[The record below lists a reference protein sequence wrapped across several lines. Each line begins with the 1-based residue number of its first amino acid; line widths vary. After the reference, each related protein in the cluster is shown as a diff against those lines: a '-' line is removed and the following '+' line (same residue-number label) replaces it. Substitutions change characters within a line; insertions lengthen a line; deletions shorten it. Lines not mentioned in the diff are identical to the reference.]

1 MSVSPTD
8 QTVNRAPQPAAL
20 DERTAP
26 SERASRPT
34 CRHCGTTNPAG
45 AEFCCAGCAYVYRL
59 VHEQGLDAYY
69 TIKDAVTPPADPAVF
84 QVRDYHWLTE
94 LQTQAEVRAGTDT
107 PQLDLGVQGISCA
120 ACVWLI
126 EHLFRQQ
133 AGARRIFVN
142 AQTGQLRLQ
151 WNRGEFDAADFGKR
165 LQAFNYLVGPLHE
178 DKTESGESRA
188 LVRRIGLCS
197 AFAMNIMLFT
207 LPTYFG
213 MTSDFAYARLFSL
226 LSMGLA
232 TLTLLVGGVYFLDR
246 AVRAL
251 RAGAMHIDLPIAV
264 GIVGSY
270 VGSLYGWLT
279 HQERFIY
286 FDFVGTFVV
295 LMLVGRWAQV
305 VAVERNRR
313 RLLEHQPKP
322 PRVFLVGA
330 DGSRRGIAPEEL
342 LGGERF
348 LVGAGQTVPVE
359 SRLEA
364 GAASFSLASINGEA
378 QPRNFRLGQRVPA
391 GSVNLNYGEVT
402 LVALQGWKESLLAEL
417 LKPGQR
423 EAPREPFLERIV
435 RGYLIGIFTIALVA
449 GLAWWFSTYD
459 GPQTW
464 AIVTAVLVVSCPCA
478 IGLSFPL
485 AEEIATVGLRRRGV
499 FIREVDLFS
508 RLARVKRVVFDKT
521 GTLTLEAPVLRNPE
535 MLQALDDESRG
546 ALLSLV
552 RDNPH
557 PVAQSLVEHLLA
569 RGGGETDVGKIEE
582 TVGQGVE
589 AGPWSLGKPGWRS
602 VAGGGASTVF
612 ARDGR
617 ALARFEFADMVRSDA
632 RTVLAHLERRG
643 LETFILSGDHREH
656 VARMAADLGLPPSR
670 AVGGMSP
677 QEKAAWV
684 ERMTPGDALMLG
696 DGANDSLAFD
706 QALCRGTP
714 VIHRGVLA
722 QKADFYYLGK
732 GLSGLE
738 SLFSVNDARTRTQ
751 MALLIFSV
759 AYNLLAVGMAVAG
772 KMNPLAAAVLMP
784 LSSLASLG
792 IVGWGMRSV
801 LKVGR

>member
-1 MSVSPTD
+1 MSVSPPSE
-8 QTVNRAPQPAAL
+8 TVIPVPPPAEQDAFRSSP
-20 DERTAP
+20 ERT
-26 SERASRPT
+26 SRPT
-34 CRHCGTTNPAG
+34 CRHCGTANPAG
-45 AEFCCAGCAYVYRL
+45 AEFCCAGCAYVHRL
-59 VHEQGLDAYY
+59 LHEQGLDAYY
-69 TIKDAVTPPADPAVF
+69 KIKDAVTPPADPAVF

-94 LQTQAEVRAGTDT
+94 LQAQAEARAGTDA
-107 PQLDLGVQGISCA
+107 PQMDLGVQGISCA

-126 EHLFRQQ
+126 EHLFRQLP
-133 AGARRIFVN
+133 GARRIFVN

-151 WNRGEFDAADFGKR
+151 WNRGEFDAAAFGKR
-165 LQAFNYLVGPLHE
+165 LQAFNYLVGPLNE
-178 DKTESGESRA
+178 AKTESGESRA
-188 LVRRIGLCS
+188 LVRRIGLCT

-213 MTSDFAYARLFSL
+213 MSSDFEYARLFSM

-286 FDFVGTFVV
+286 FDFVGTCVV

-313 RLLEHQPKP
+313 RLLAHQPKP
-322 PRVFLVGA
+322 PQVFLCGVE
-330 DGSRRGIAPEEL
+330 GSRRGIAPEEL
-342 LGGERF
+342 AGGERF
-348 LVGAGQTVPVE
+348 MVGAGQTVPVE
-359 SRLEA
+359 SRLEV
-364 GAASFSLASINGEA
+364 GEASFSLASINGES
-378 QPRNFRLGQRVPA
+378 QPRSFRVGQRVPA

-402 LVALQGWKESLLAEL
+402 LLALQGWNESLLAEL

-423 EAPREPFLERIV
+423 EAPRELFLERIV
-435 RGYLIGIFTIALVA
+435 RGYLIGIFTIALAA
-449 GLAWWFSTYD
+449 GLFWWFSTQD
-459 GPQTW
+459 GPMTW
-464 AIVTAVLVVSCPCA
+464 AVVTAVLVVSCPCA

-521 GTLTLEAPVLRNPE
+521 GTLTLEAPVLRNPQVLE
-535 MLQALDDESRG
+535 ALDDESRG
-546 ALLSLV
+546 ALLALV

-569 RGGGETDVGKIEE
+569 RGGNETDVGKIVE
-582 TVGQGVE
+582 TIGQGVE

-602 VAGGGASTVF
+602 ADGDRASTVF
-612 ARDGR
+612 ARDGQT
-617 ALARFEFADMVRSDA
+617 LAQFEFSDMVRSDA

-643 LETFILSGDHREH
+643 LETFILSGDHRDH
-656 VARMAADLGLPPSR
+656 VALMAADLGLPPSR

-684 ERMTPGDALMLG
+684 DRMTSGDALMLG

-738 SLFSVNDARTRTQ
+738 SLFAVNDARTRTQ
-751 MALLIFSV
+751 MALLVFSV

-772 KMNPLAAAVLMP
+772 KMNPLVAAVLMP

>member
-1 MSVSPTD
+1 MSLRPLNEAVFP
-8 QTVNRAPQPAAL
+8 APQPAAP
-20 DERTAP
+20 DERKA
-26 SERASRPT
+26 SVERASRPT
-34 CRHCGTTNPAG
+34 CRHCGTMNPAG

-84 QVRDYHWLTE
+84 QARDYQWLTE
-94 LQTQAEVRAGTDT
+94 LQTQAEIRAGADT

-126 EHLFRQQ
+126 EHLFGQRP
-133 AGARRIFVN
+133 GARRIFIN

-151 WNRGEFDAADFGKR
+151 WNRGEFDAAAFGKL
-165 LQAFNYLVGPLHE
+165 LQAFNYLVGPLNE
-178 DKTESGESRA
+178 ATTENVESKA
-188 LVRRIGLCS
+188 LVRRIGLCT

-213 MTSDFAYARLFSL
+213 MSSDFAYARLFSM

-313 RLLEHQPKP
+313 RLLAHQPKP
-322 PRVFLVGA
+322 PQVFLHGA
-330 DGSRRGIAPEEL
+330 DGSRRGIVPEEL
-342 LGGERF
+342 VGGERF
-348 LVGAGQTVPVE
+348 MIGAGQTVPVE
-359 SRLEA
+359 SRLEV
-364 GAASFSLASINGEA
+364 GEASFSLASINGEA
-378 QPRNFRLGQRVPA
+378 QPRNFRVGQRVPA

-402 LVALQGWKESLLAEL
+402 LVALQGWTESLLAEL

-423 EAPREPFLERIV
+423 EAPRELFLERIV

-449 GLAWWFSTYD
+449 GLAWWLSTQD

-464 AIVTAVLVVSCPCA
+464 AVVTAVLVVSCPCA

-535 MLQALDDESRG
+535 VLEALDDESRG

-569 RGGGETDVGKIEE
+569 RGGNETDVGKIEE
-582 TVGQGVE
+582 TVGQGVA

-602 VAGGGASTVF
+602 TEGDGASTVF

-617 ALARFEFADMVRSDA
+617 ILARFEFSDMVRSDA
-632 RTVLAHLERRG
+632 GTVLAHLARRG
-643 LETFILSGDHREH
+643 LETFILSGDHRDH
-656 VARMAADLGLPPSR
+656 VARMAADLGLPPAR
-670 AVGGMSP
+670 AVGGLSP

-738 SLFSVNDARTRTQ
+738 SLFAVNDARTRTQ
-751 MALLIFSV
+751 MALLVFSV
-759 AYNLLAVGMAVAG
+759 AYNLLAVGLAVAG

-801 LKVGR
+801 WKVGQ